1 MASGLE
7 NIETIESPFRRFV
20 TTIGVF
26 PTAFTDAMTYYEC
39 LAYLVKYLDESVVP
53 AVNENAEALKELQD
67 YVVHYFD
74 NLDVQDEI
82 DNKLDQMAE
91 DGTLQ
96 EIITAYIQANVAWT
110 FNTVADMKASTNLI
124 AGSYAQTLGFHALN
138 DGGGA
143 IYYITDTGIANEHD
157 VIAVGELYAI
167 YVNTDGEVSV
177 KQFGAKGDGTTDD
190 TDAIQYAVNYAFN
203 HNSNVRIDG
212 TDDYYKVTLPIVANV
227 YRSDS
232 GFWYGIGSKIIGEN
246 ISNSR
251 IVKIGDAVHT
261 YHSNPNVNNVNATL
275 ICANTNAALE
285 KGVGIYLDSISLENF
300 SDSTLSTKSENSYGL
315 FTNVSRSTYKN
326 LNINAYKG
334 INANNFSC
342 LYENIVFNCTE
353 KAFVLDGGTSN
364 TFRFMYA
371 PGCID
376 PYTVSSSYSTLM
388 SVCCDG
394 AKGTLFTLSGL
405 GISLLNCGAES
416 KNAQYIFKVANGFT
430 TLKIDNFFM
439 HRQIGDTNL
448 ALEDCAVVY
457 CDQQCFIDIND
468 ISVCEFD
475 PIDTTQHN
483 STFFHVVGNATTMLT
498 TNLKN
503 LRYYKNFS
511 GTANGRMKLWDSRPG
526 AQCVQR
532 YSTPPIEMS
541 YVVTPSYEIYPF
553 IGGYYGTDLTIDSQ
567 GNSINPANISASK
580 TIWLDCKDQYH
591 NENGTEIRYLTQHNK
606 GDVQLFNDP
615 LARNA
620 LGYSVTEKVNNYT
633 WNVAEIPI
641 VIRGATASRPSTNK
655 YIGLT
660 YFDTTLGKPVYW
672 NGSNWVDATGATV

>member
-1 MASGLE
+1 MNRINFLPPWVETNLQPAFYDKESGTVLQQ
-7 NIETIESPFRRFV
+7 
-20 TTIGVF
+20 
-26 PTAFTDAMTYYEC
+26 TARMYAKVNQ
-39 LAYLVKYLDESVVP
+39 LVRN
-53 AVNENAEALKELQD
+53 VNEQNEAIDLYIDKFIELKD
-67 YVVHYFD
+67 YVDSYFD
-74 NLDVQDEI
+74 NLDVQEEI
-82 DNKLDQMAE
+82 NNKLDAMVE

-96 EIITAYIQANVAWT
+96 EIITTYIQANVSWT
-110 FNTVADMKASTNLI
+110 FDNVADMKSATNLI

-143 IYYITDTGIANEHD
+143 IYYITDTGTANEHD
-157 VIAVGELYAI
+157 VIAVGDLYAI
-167 YVNTDGEVSV
+167 YVNTDGEVSI

-190 TDAIQYAVNYAFN
+190 TDAIQYAVTYAFN
-203 HNSNVRIDG
+203 HNLNVKVNG
-212 TDDYYKVTLPIVANV
+212 TDDFYKVTLPIVANV

-251 IVKIGDAVHT
+251 IVKIGDDVHT

-275 ICANTNAALE
+275 ICANTNVTLE
-285 KGVGIYLDSISLENF
+285 KGVGIYLDSISLENYT
-300 SDSTLSTKSENSYGL
+300 DSSMTTKTSGSMGL
-315 FTNVSRSTYKN
+315 YTNVSRSTYKN
-326 LNINAYKG
+326 LNISAYKG
-334 INANNFSC
+334 IIAVTYSC

-353 KAFVLDGGTSN
+353 KALTLTSGTSN

-371 PGCID
+371 PGCTN
-376 PYTVSSSYSTLM
+376 PYDITSSYSSLL

-394 AKGTLFTLSGL
+394 AKGTLFALSGMGL
-405 GISLLNCGAES
+405 SLIDCGAES
-416 KNAQYIFKVANGFT
+416 KNAQYIFKITSGFT

-439 HRQIGDTNL
+439 HRQIGDSDNNL

-457 CDQQCFIDIND
+457 CDQQAFVDIDN
-468 ISVCEFD
+468 ISICEFD
-475 PIDTTQHN
+475 AIDTTQHN
-483 STFFHVVGNATTMLT
+483 STFFHVIGNATTMLT

-503 LRYYKNFS
+503 LRYYKNFN

-532 YSTPPIEMS
+532 YSTPPIDIS
-541 YVVTPSYEIYPF
+541 YVVTSSFEIYPF

-567 GNSINPANISASK
+567 GNSINPANISSSK

-591 NENGTEIRYLTQHNK
+591 NENGTEIRYLTRHEK

-620 LGYSVTEKVNNYT
+620 LGYSVTEKINNYT
-633 WNVAEIPI
+633 WNVTEIPI
-641 VIRGATASRPSTNK
+641 VLRGATADRPTSNK

-672 NGSNWVDATGATV
+672 SGSNWVDATGTTV